1 MTGTNRVRPILRVY
15 VAPGCA
21 SYRTARKIVE
31 AVRQARPAHPV
42 EVIDL
47 ADHPEALLPAGV
59 VGTPTYLLG
68 GEVISMGNPEF
79 AELLGELDSVAPRV
93 EDE

>member
-1 MTGTNRVRPILRVY
+1 MTATDQVRPTLRVY

-21 SYRTARKIVE
+21 SYRTALKMIE

-47 ADHPEALLPAGV
+47 ADDPEGPLPAGV

-79 AELLGELDSVAPRV
+79 AELLGRLDSAAAPV
-93 EDE
+93 DDD